1 MTNSFP
7 KHSKLCGKE
16 RIAAL
21 YKSGNR
27 FTSWPLRVTWQKM
40 PDFSPS
46 LEGRAGVGF
55 PPSQIL
61 IWAPKSLFKHAV
73 DRNRLRRL
81 MREAY
86 RLNQGILT
94 SSSLERVKSS
104 ARSDCRWPSVEL
116 AGGVSYLI
124 AFNYM
129 DKEVR
134 SYAVIEKAVIKALK
148 RIANA
153 Q

>member
-1 MTNSFP
+1 MANSFP

-46 LEGRAGVGF
+46 
-55 PPSQIL
+55 QIL

-94 SSSLERVKSS
+94 SPSPEW
-104 ARSDCRWPSVEL
+104 RS
-116 AGGVSYLI
+116 GGVSYLI

-148 RIANA
+148 RIKTNE
-153 Q
+153 